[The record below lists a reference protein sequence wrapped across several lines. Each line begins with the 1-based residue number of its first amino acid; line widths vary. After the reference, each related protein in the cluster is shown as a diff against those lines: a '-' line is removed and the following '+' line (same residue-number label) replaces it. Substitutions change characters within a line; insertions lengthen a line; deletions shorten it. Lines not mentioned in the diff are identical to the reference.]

1 MAESRTDVLPL
12 QQRGQL
18 WSQSAPGRLC
28 KSDSRKKL
36 PLCLSTGNIIG
47 RGHRKEYPFCCPIY
61 FFIHCFLSPAIF
73 SPHKVLSLHL
83 EQSHSTSPDSSA
95 NPIFLLPLPPASRD
109 AFTFSFCQGNF
120 WSDVFLFLPCRF
132 PPSKF
137 PVSNDSH
144 LNQRDISSP

>member
-36 PLCLSTGNIIG
+36 PLCLSTGNVIG

-73 SPHKVLSLHL
+73 PPPPPTKFYHFTLNKAIQHLLTLPLIPSSFSLY
-83 EQSHSTSPDSSA
+83 
-95 NPIFLLPLPPASRD
+95 LLPPGMHS
-109 AFTFSFCQGNF
+109 
-120 WSDVFLFLPCRF
+120 LFLSVKVTFGVMFSYSFHVDFLHQNFQSLMTP
-132 PPSKF
+132 
-137 PVSNDSH
+137 
-144 LNQRDISSP
+144 I

>member
-18 WSQSAPGRLC
+18 WSQSSPGRLC
-28 KSDSRKKL
+28 KSDSRKKAASL
-36 PLCLSTGNIIG
+36 PQHWKH
-47 RGHRKEYPFCCPIY
+47 HRKEYPFCCPIY
-61 FFIHCFLSPAIF
+61 FFMHCFLSPAISFPPTKFYHFTLNKAIQHLLTLPLIPSSF
-73 SPHKVLSLHL
+73 S
-83 EQSHSTSPDSSA
+83 
-95 NPIFLLPLPPASRD
+95 PLPPASRD

-120 WSDVFLFLPCRF
+120 WSDVFLLLPCRF

-137 PVSNDSH
+137 PVSNDSY